1 MSTINVNI
9 EKIKESGKD
18 IKELS
23 FEFINLIDD
32 FYNRINLIS
41 TKTNEWIGS
50 SSVEFIRWCMLEK
63 SSYIKYGN
71 SLKELGESLVKYS
84 EELVDRKKDSEE
96 KYNDQNKL

>member
-1 MSTINVNI
+1 
-9 EKIKESGKD
+9 
-18 IKELS
+18 
-23 FEFINLIDD
+23 
-32 FYNRINLIS
+32 
-41 TKTNEWIGS
+41 
-50 SSVEFIRWCMLEK
+50 MLEK